1 MDPINFN
8 GEWSASEIQ
17 IVRSLIARYNA
28 NNSYVGDMNKKNN
41 DIVNEIQAMFPLK
54 AKHQVIRLYAN
65 LVVEMIQSGTGNNTY
80 HFVEA
85 SENIMNNNYEIP
97 VKDSTMNNTRVA
109 QDVPCGHPAPQMKSP
124 LTEFGTMEKHRNEVT
139 RDVVDHNFEIP
150 IKDPTMDNI
159 RAVHDVPRSQP
170 APQKKLTGFWNE
182 EEHRTVV

>member
-17 IVRSLIARYNA
+17 IVKSLIARYNA

-97 VKDSTMNNTRVA
+97 VKDSAMNNTRVA

-124 LTEFGTMEKHRNEVT
+124 LTEFGTMEKHRLFLL
-139 RDVVDHNFEIP
+139 DIVDSSYMHNLWSFY
-150 IKDPTMDNI
+150 
-159 RAVHDVPRSQP
+159 V
-170 APQKKLTGFWNE
+170 
-182 EEHRTVV
+182 

>member
-17 IVRSLIARYNA
+17 IVKSLIARYNA

-97 VKDSTMNNTRVA
+97 VKDSAMNNTRVA

-124 LTEFGTMEKHRNEVT
+124 LTEFGTMEKHRLFLL
-139 RDVVDHNFEIP
+139 DIVDSSYMHNLWSFY
-150 IKDPTMDNI
+150 
-159 RAVHDVPRSQP
+159 VYLHY
-170 APQKKLTGFWNE
+170 FWN
-182 EEHRTVV
+182 

>member
-1 MDPINFN
+1 MDPIKSN
-8 GEWSASEIQ
+8 GEWSASEIH
-17 IVRSLIARYNA
+17 IVKSLIARYNA

-97 VKDSTMNNTRVA
+97 VKDSAMNNTRVA
-109 QDVPCGHPAPQMKSP
+109 QDVPCGHPAPKMKSP
-124 LTEFGTMEKHRNEVT
+124 LTEFGTMEKHRLFLL
-139 RDVVDHNFEIP
+139 DIVDSSYMQN
-150 IKDPTMDNI
+150 
-159 RAVHDVPRSQP
+159 
-170 APQKKLTGFWNE
+170 L
-182 EEHRTVV
+182 